1 MQEEQH
7 AVIDDEDA
15 GDMEGEEKQKKWT
28 KS

>member
-7 AVIDDEDA
+7 ALIDDEDA
-15 GDMEGEEKQKKWT
+15 GDMEGEEKHKKWT